1 MAEADYG
8 DRRNQDRLKPLRIW
22 YQSLVE
28 ADPGSAYFAGM
39 RERAQRIA
47 RPGTTIEFVGMP
59 PGTYAGRTPA
69 DVVVYPYL
77 MALHHHS
84 ILDHAYTAQQQRFDV
99 FVIGSVQDPAIDEA
113 RSLLRIPVVG
123 YGESA
128 MHVACMLG
136 RKFCVLV
143 FQHRMDQIMDRRIE
157 QMGLAARALPTALVE
172 ASFADVTHALADP
185 DDLVERFRTAAMKA
199 IAQGAEAII
208 PGQLYMSEALARA
221 GVQRIDDVPVID
233 ALSVTIKTAEMMH
246 DLVSLG
252 ITVSRRGV
260 TNALPD
266 DALIE
271 HARRM
276 HGRGDRRDT

>member
-1 MAEADYG
+1 M
-8 DRRNQDRLKPLRIW
+8 KPLRIW

-28 ADPGSAYFAGM
+28 ADPGSTYFAGM

-47 RPGTTIEFVGMP
+47 RPDTAIEFVGMP

-84 ILDHAYTAQQQRFDV
+84 ILDHAYSAQQQGFDV
-99 FVIGSVQDPAIDEA
+99 FVIGSVQDPAIEEA

-143 FQHRMDQIMDRRIE
+143 FQHRMDQIMDMRVERL
-157 QMGLAARALPTALVE
+157 GLAARALPTRVVP
-172 ASFADVTHALADP
+172 ASFDDVTHALTEP
-185 DDLVERFRTAAMKA
+185 DALVERFHKAAVSA
-199 IAQGAEAII
+199 INEGAEAII
-208 PGQLYMSEALARA
+208 PGQLYLSEALARA
-221 GVQRIDDVPVID
+221 GVQRIEDVPVID

-246 DLVSLG
+246 DLASLG

-260 TNALPD
+260 TNAHPD
-266 DALIE
+266 EALIE

-276 HGRGDRRDT
+276 HGRGERRDT

>member
-1 MAEADYG
+1 MSA
-8 DRRNQDRLKPLRIW
+8 PRIW

-28 ADPGSAYFAGM
+28 ADPGSAYFTGM
-39 RERAQRIA
+39 RERAALIA
-47 RPGTTIEFVGMP
+47 RPGTTVEFVGMP
-59 PGTYAGRTPA
+59 AGTYAGRTPA

-84 ILDHAYTAQQQRFDV
+84 ILDHAYTAQRQGFDV
-99 FVIGSVQDPAIDEA
+99 FVVGSVQDPAIEEA
-113 RSLLRIPVVG
+113 RGLLRIPVVG

-136 RKFCVLV
+136 RKFAVVV
-143 FQHRMDQIMDRRIE
+143 FQHRMDQIMDMRIARL
-157 QMGLAARALPTALVE
+157 GLAERAIPTRLMDAT
-172 ASFADVTHALADP
+172 FDDVTHALAEP
-185 DDLVERFRTAAMKA
+185 EQLVARFRTAATTA
-199 IAQGAEAII
+199 IGQGAEAII
-208 PGQLYMSEALARA
+208 PGQLYLSEALARA
-221 GVQRIDDVPVID
+221 GIQRIDDVPVID
-233 ALSVTIKTAEMMH
+233 ALTVTLKAAEMMH
-246 DLVSLG
+246 DLATLG

-276 HGRGDRRDT
+276 HHRGGHGET

>member
-1 MAEADYG
+1 
-8 DRRNQDRLKPLRIW
+8 LKPLRIW

-28 ADPGSAYFAGM
+28 ADPGSAYFVGM
-39 RERAQRIA
+39 RERARRIA
-47 RPGTTIEFVGMP
+47 RQDTTIDFVGMP
-59 PGTYAGRTPA
+59 AGTYAGRTPA

-84 ILDHAYTAQQQRFDV
+84 ILDNAYTAQQQGFDV

-113 RSLLRIPVVG
+113 RGLLRIPVVG

-128 MHVACMLG
+128 MLAACMLG
-136 RKFCVLV
+136 RKFSVLV
-143 FQHRMDQIMDRRIE
+143 FQHRMDQIMDMRIE
-157 QMGLAARALPTALVE
+157 RLGLTERALPTVLVP
-172 ASFADVTHALADP
+172 ASFADVTQALAEP
-185 DDLVERFRTAAMKA
+185 VDLVERFEKAAVTA

-208 PGQLYMSEALARA
+208 PGQLYLSEAIARA
-221 GVQRIDDVPVID
+221 GIKRIHDVPVID

-246 DLVSLG
+246 DLARLG
-252 ITVSRRGV
+252 ITVSRRGA

-266 DALIE
+266 DTLIE

-276 HGRGDRRDT
+276 HGRGGPRDR

>member
-1 MAEADYG
+1 MTEADRG
-8 DRRNQDRLKPLRIW
+8 ARRHQGRVNALRIW

-39 RERAQRIA
+39 RERAARIA
-47 RPGTTIEFVGMP
+47 RPGTTVEFVGMP
-59 PGTYAGRTPA
+59 AGTYAGRTPA

-84 ILDHAYTAQQQRFDV
+84 ILDHAYTAQRQGFDV
-99 FVIGSVQDPAIDEA
+99 FVVGSVQDPAIEET

-128 MHVACMLG
+128 MHVACVLG
-136 RKFCVLV
+136 RKFGVIV
-143 FQHRMDQIMDRRIE
+143 FQHRMDQIMDMRIARL
-157 QMGLAARALPTALVE
+157 GLAERAIPTTLMDAT
-172 ASFADVTHALADP
+172 FDDVTHALAEP
-185 DDLVERFRTAAMKA
+185 EQLVARFRAAATTAIDK
-199 IAQGAEAII
+199 GAEAII
-208 PGQLYMSEALARA
+208 PGQLYLSEALARA
-221 GVQRIDDVPVID
+221 GIQRIDDVPVID
-233 ALSVTIKTAEMMH
+233 ALSVTLKAAEMMH
-246 DLVSLG
+246 DLATLG

-276 HGRGDRRDT
+276 HHRGGHGET